1 MNLKK
6 QTPQQAG
13 KELVHA
19 VRQAAGSNVSNLMV
33 TAAINRLDMF
43 VRTSVEAI
51 EELQQEVSRLR
62 EELKRSKGA

>member
-43 VRTSVEAI
+43 VRTSVEAL